1 MVQGAVAEGR
11 EFELERALVNALCR
25 LSFMHTA
32 ADRQLFVGVLLDAVG
47 DLPDI
52 PGNSRMR
59 MHVLEIVRACL
70 GHPRGLH
77 GLVRA
82 LELIAPG
89 QVSTAEVMSLVQSF
103 TVLELLPRAERQRV
117 QDLLG
122 RAEYLDAEALWYAA
136 ADEMAPPPTEP
147 VSTLG
152 AAFEHLARLNARP
165 DGLPPSLAFVE
176 YAAVRVTAPLSTEL
190 RRWNDIQ
197 AGRLDVAAELS
208 ALRQRAAAE
217 STAVLARPCLVIQL
231 QEHGIDSGRYIL
243 SSWTQRRP
251 GPWHPQRGED
261 QLVTLDSAERTV
273 ESLVNQAESI
283 WGKQPGRV
291 VLEFIL
297 PATLI
302 NEAVDWWRT
311 NSDSVEAI
319 PFCLDY
325 PIIIRSLERMRDQS
339 CHRFWRNRW
348 QTMQAAPG
356 INTNWSLG
364 EDIDIGLWNARLRS
378 DETIAAVALGA
389 PPAAWSPA
397 GRLQLK
403 MALRAGIPIIIWDRR
418 ERRGDNFRE
427 SVDPLLGGPP
437 MTLADRVQEFR
448 SQAATADV
456 ALRDAHL
463 GRHLAVLWDDPH
475 RLVDIDPYI
484 PFIQNEPAEEES
496 GDE

>member
-70 GHPRGLH
+70 SHPRGLR

-176 YAAVRVTAPLSTEL
+176 YAAVRVTAPLS
-190 RRWNDIQ
+190 
-197 AGRLDVAAELS
+197 
-208 ALRQRAAAE
+208 
-217 STAVLARPCLVIQL
+217 
-231 QEHGIDSGRYIL
+231 
-243 SSWTQRRP
+243 
-251 GPWHPQRGED
+251 
-261 QLVTLDSAERTV
+261 
-273 ESLVNQAESI
+273 
-283 WGKQPGRV
+283 
-291 VLEFIL
+291 
-297 PATLI
+297 
-302 NEAVDWWRT
+302 
-311 NSDSVEAI
+311 
-319 PFCLDY
+319 
-325 PIIIRSLERMRDQS
+325 RSE
-339 CHRFWRNRW
+339 
-348 QTMQAAPG
+348 
-356 INTNWSLG
+356 
-364 EDIDIGLWNARLRS
+364 
-378 DETIAAVALGA
+378 
-389 PPAAWSPA
+389 
-397 GRLQLK
+397 
-403 MALRAGIPIIIWDRR
+403 
-418 ERRGDNFRE
+418 ERRVGKK
-427 SVDPLLGGPP
+427 
-437 MTLADRVQEFR
+437 
-448 SQAATADV
+448 
-456 ALRDAHL
+456 
-463 GRHLAVLWDDPH
+463 
-475 RLVDIDPYI
+475 
-484 PFIQNEPAEEES
+484 
-496 GDE
+496 

>member
-1 MVQGAVAEGR
+1 MQGAVAEDR
-11 EFELERALVNALCR
+11 DLELQRALVDALCR
-25 LSFMHTA
+25 LSFMNTA

-52 PGNSRMR
+52 PQD
-59 MHVLEIVRACL
+59 L
-70 GHPRGLH
+70 
-77 GLVRA
+77 LVRA
-82 LELIAPG
+82 EH
-89 QVSTAEVMSLVQSF
+89 
-103 TVLELLPRAERQRV
+103 
-117 QDLLG
+117 
-122 RAEYLDAEALWYAA
+122 LDAEALWYAA

-152 AAFEHLARLNARP
+152 AAFDHLATLNARP
-165 DGLPPSLAFVE
+165 DGLPPALAFVE
-176 YAAVRVTAPLSTEL
+176 YAAARVTAPLSTEL

-197 AGRLDVAAELS
+197 AGRLDVARELK

-217 STAVLARPCLVIQL
+217 STAGPARPCLVVQL

-261 QLVTLDSAERTV
+261 ELVTLDSVERAV
-273 ESLVNQAESI
+273 EKLVNHAESI

-297 PATLI
+297 PAKLI
-302 NEAVDWWRT
+302 NEAVDWWCT

-319 PFCLDY
+319 PLCLDY
-325 PIIIRSLERMRDQS
+325 PIVIRSLERMRAQS
-339 CHRFWRNRW
+339 HHRFWRNRW
-348 QTMQAAPG
+348 QAMLATPF
-356 INTNWSLG
+356 IITNWSLG
-364 EDIDIGLWNARLRS
+364 EDTDIGLWNARLRS

-389 PPAAWSPA
+389 PPAAWSPE
-397 GRLQLK
+397 GRMQLK
-403 MALRAGIPIIIWDRR
+403 MALRAGIPIILWDRR
-418 ERRGDNFRE
+418 KRRDDNFRK
-427 SVDPLLGGPP
+427 SVDPLLAGAP

-448 SQAATADV
+448 SRAATADI

-475 RLVDIDPYI
+475 RLVDTDPYI
-484 PFIQNEPAEEES
+484 LFTPNVPAEKES
-496 GDE
+496 VDE